1 MELLVPLYLL
11 LIHHSMLW
19 QECVSDIVFG
29 ASIRSEWEGQPLWRQ
44 ILNIWQ
50 RAIHDCSLSPLIMN
64 KYLKYQQHLSG
75 VNNST
80 KNTSLPLSSI
90 SPCTT
95 TGIRSLISFQCNKLQ
110 RDTKNI
116 LIARSI
122 SRQSG
127 SSWFSGVS
135 SLSIPSR
142 LQVILLS
149 LIFTLLIHTL
159 ILFLI
164 DKG

>member
-1 MELLVPLYLL
+1 
-11 LIHHSMLW
+11 MLW
-19 QECVSDIVFG
+19 QECVSDIIFG
-29 ASIRSEWEGQPLWRQ
+29 VSLHSEWEGQPLWKQ

-50 RAIHDCSLSPLIMN
+50 RAINDCSLSPLLMN
-64 KYLKYQQHLSG
+64 KYLKYQQQLSG
-75 VNNST
+75 IIKSNKTN
-80 KNTSLPLSSI
+80 SLPLSSI

-95 TGIRSLISFQCNKLQ
+95 SGIRSLVYFQCNKLQ

-127 SSWFSGVS
+127 ISWFSGVS

-142 LQVILLS
+142 LQVNLNNI
-149 LIFTLLIHTL
+149 
-159 ILFLI
+159 
-164 DKG
+164 